1 MPAAVHA
8 RVGLSYAALVG
19 SHAGL
24 AFLPGVLAAD
34 GLDGATIPRVLL
46 AGSLAA
52 AAAGPWW
59 ADQADR
65 RGERAP
71 FLAPLA
77 GLAALLTLG
86 MLWADEPLAWAA
98 LLIVWNAVR
107 AGPGP
112 ILDAQTLG
120 LLGTRRDVYP
130 RLRAWGSLAY
140 LLGVLLTGVLAAG
153 NPGVPPLVTAGA
165 LAVGAWA
172 LAGVPEAPPT
182 PQPKVDWRA
191 MLRDPVL
198 RTLALAVAL
207 HGVTMSSY
215 DHLFTLVVQERGHAP
230 WVASAAIVG
239 GVVAEIGVLRSGDRL
254 LAFATPKTWLAV
266 AMASGLIR
274 WPLTALAPDAGSLVA
289 LQSLHGVG
297 FGLFW
302 LAAVR
307 VFDDAA
313 PAGRSASAQSL
324 LVVATYG
331 VGRVTAMLAASLAL
345 DVVSLGTWFGA
356 LALFSA
362 AAVVAT
368 LATPVRT
375 VRTATEGAL
384 LATVDDDRLS

>member
-1 MPAAVHA
+1 MPSAVHA

-46 AGSLAA
+46 AGSVTAA
-52 AAAGPWW
+52 LAGPWW

-65 RGERAP
+65 RGERRP
-71 FLAPLA
+71 FLAPVV
-77 GLAALLTLG
+77 GLAALLTLA
-86 MLWADEPLAWAA
+86 MLAVDEPLAWAA
-98 LLIVWNAVR
+98 LLMVWNAVR

-120 LLGTRRDVYP
+120 LLGERRDLYP

-153 NPGVPPLVTAGA
+153 NPAVPPLVTAAA
-165 LAVGAWA
+165 LAIGAWA

-182 PQPKVDWRA
+182 PQPKVEWRA
-191 MLRDPVL
+191 MLQDPVL
-198 RTLALAVAL
+198 RRLALAVAL

-215 DHLFTLVVQERGHAP
+215 DHLFTLVVHERGHAP

-239 GVVAEIGVLRSGDRL
+239 GVLAEIGVLHAGDRL
-254 LAFATPKTWLAV
+254 VALAPPRTWLAV
-266 AMASGLIR
+266 ALGSGLLR
-274 WPLTALAPDAGSLVA
+274 WPLTALAPDAPTLVA
-289 LQSLHGVG
+289 LQLLHGIG

-345 DVVSLGTWFGA
+345 QVVDLGQWFGA
-356 LALFSA
+356 LAAFSDA
-362 AAVVAT
+362 ALVAVLT
-368 LATPVRT
+368 TPSRLRRGT
-375 VRTATEGAL
+375 DSLPAI
-384 LATVDDDRLS
+384 DDDGLAG